1 MLPDLPTSYADQF
14 ARDGYSIF
22 PEAVSDE
29 VVDSLRRA
37 IDQLPES
44 AGLMRNTGRYGIRNL
59 LELSPTVQ
67 ECARLPEV
75 RRFATAILGA
85 AAFAVRATFFDK
97 VPDANWSLIWH
108 QDLAIAVAEK
118 QEVEGFK
125 AWRNK
130 DGVWLVQPPRE
141 ILSRVIAVRIHL
153 DDCGPE
159 NGPLRVVPGSHRLG
173 ILENQPAETESSVE
187 QVTCCVPAGGVVIMS
202 PLTLHASS
210 KAESPSHRRVIHIE
224 YANEELPG
232 GLQWHQRI
240 TAG

>member
-1 MLPDLPTSYADQF
+1 MILDLPTSYAEQF
-14 ARDGYSIF
+14 TRDGYGVF

-29 VVDSLRRA
+29 TVQKLQAA
-37 IDQLPES
+37 IDELPES
-44 AGLMRNTGRYGIRNL
+44 TGLLRNAGRYGIRNL
-59 LELSPTVQ
+59 LELSPAVR

-75 RRFATAILGA
+75 RRFATAILGEG
-85 AAFAVRATFFDK
+85 AFAVRATFFDK

-118 QEVEGFK
+118 RDVPGFK

-130 DGVWLVQPPRE
+130 EGVWLVQPPRE

-159 NGPLRVVPGSHRLG
+159 NGPLRVVPGSHRQG
-173 ILENQPAETESSVE
+173 VLENQEVTEGTGAE

-210 KAESPSHRRVIHIE
+210 KAESPSHRRVVHIE

-240 TAG
+240 TAV